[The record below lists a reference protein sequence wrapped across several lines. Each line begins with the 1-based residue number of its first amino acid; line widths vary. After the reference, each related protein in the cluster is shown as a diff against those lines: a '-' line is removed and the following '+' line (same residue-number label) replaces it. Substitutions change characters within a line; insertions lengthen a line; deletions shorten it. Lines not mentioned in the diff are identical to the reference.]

1 MKEYTIIFSKMIKKN
16 MYKEDRS
23 IKVFANNYKEVKEIA
38 LNNLDN
44 DEVYTI
50 KEKVIY
56 EWA

>member
-1 MKEYTIIFSKMIKKN
+1 MKEYTIIVSKMIKKN

-23 IKVFANNYKEVKEIA
+23 IKDFANNYKEVKEIA

>member
-1 MKEYTIIFSKMIKKN
+1 MIKKN